1 MYKLIIAGSRT
12 FDDYGRL
19 DYEVKHFIV
28 NKIKSKNVTII
39 SGTASGADR
48 LGERFAEKYNLE
60 LIKMPANWDEYG
72 KRAGHIRNE
81 EMAKIATHCIVFI
94 RNNSKGSVNMIQH
107 CKKHNLIYK
116 VIAIT

>member
-28 NKIKSKNVTII
+28 NEIKSKNISII
-39 SGTASGADR
+39 SGTANGADR
-48 LGERFAEKYNLE
+48 LGERFAEKYKLN
-60 LIKMPANWDEYG
+60 LIKMPANWNEYG

-94 RNNSKGSVNMIQH
+94 KDNSKGSLNMIEN
-107 CKKHNLIYK
+107 CKKYNLTYK
-116 VIAIT
+116 VVEIE